1 MPLALEPGKKLP
13 IVLDS
18 DMHMPLESRPTF
30 FFPSVSNRKYTE
42 LQEAIDDCWN
52 HPTATD
58 ICKAVCE
65 MLKKH
70 CQGWKNMGEFEF
82 GVADFMDLLTNQEA
96 QQLLRKYLANQHVTT
111 EEKKSSE

>member
-1 MPLALEPGKKLP
+1 MPLALEPNKKLP

-18 DMHMPLESRPTF
+18 DMQKPVESRPVF

-42 LQEAIDDCWN
+42 LQEEIDACWA
-52 HPTATD
+52 HPTATE
-58 ICKAVCE
+58 ICEAVCA

-70 CQGWKNMGEFEF
+70 CQGWKNMGQFEF
-82 GVADFMDLLTNQEA
+82 GVADFMDLLTHQES
-96 QQLLRKYLANQHVTT
+96 QQLLRKYLANQHVTL